1 MKKLLILIIGL
12 FIFIPSVNGLTLDKL
27 GLTMDIPEG
36 YTVYTREDRSKLENF
51 YRNNI
56 YLEIHDNDN
65 DIIYVRVIDNPGIID
80 YSNKENLNSEVSQIA
95 RNIGAEV
102 FNYVDAYDYRWIK
115 FDYVSKNDK
124 NELIEYYL
132 SWKSIFITITIQAKD
147 GKNLSQSIRTQADD
161 LVKTIKLTGEGKTD
175 GIHIDDKN
183 IDRFEDRYN
192 KLKNY
197 IFEIILCLIAIG
209 ITIYLK
215 RKKN

>member
-1 MKKLLILIIGL
+1 MKKILLLIIGL
-12 FIFIPSVNGLTLDKL
+12 FIFIPNVNGLTLDKL
-27 GLTMDIPEG
+27 GLTMDIPDG
-36 YTVYTREDRSKLENF
+36 YTVYTREDRSKLENY

-95 RNIGAEV
+95 RNIRAEV

-147 GKNLSQSIRTQADD
+147 GKTLSQSIRTQADD

-183 IDRFEDRYN
+183 IDKFEDRYN

-209 ITIYLK
+209 VTIYLK

>member
-1 MKKLLILIIGL
+1 MKKILLLIIGL
-12 FIFIPSVNGLTLDKL
+12 FIFIPNVNGLTLDKL
-27 GLTMDIPEG
+27 GLTMDIPDG
-36 YTVYTREDRSKLENF
+36 YTVYTREDRSKLENY

-147 GKNLSQSIRTQADD
+147 GKTLSQSIRTQADD

-183 IDRFEDRYN
+183 IDKFEDRYN

-209 ITIYLK
+209 VTIYLK